1 MPNATTRLVVGIS
14 GASGAIYGIR
24 LLEVLK
30 SKGVETH
37 LIITPW
43 GEEIIRVEID
53 MSLEDVKNLATQV
66 YDDKDMA
73 ARVSSG
79 SFKFDGMVVIPCSMK
94 TISAIANG
102 YASTLLVR
110 AADVTMK
117 EGRKLVV
124 VPRETPVNQ
133 VHLKNMLQLAQMGV
147 TVLPAM
153 PGFYHR
159 PKSMGDLVDHVV
171 GKVLDQFNI
180 EHNLY
185 KRWQPMRDQQ
195 QHLADQKHY

>member
-1 MPNATTRLVVGIS
+1 MPNVTTRLVVGIS
-14 GASGAIYGIR
+14 GASGAIYGVR

-43 GEEIIRVEID
+43 GEEMIRVETD
-53 MSLEDVKNLATQV
+53 MSPDDVKNLATQV

-159 PKSMGDLVDHVV
+159 PISMGDLVDHVV

-185 KRWQPMRDQQ
+185 KRWQPMRGQ